1 MQGFQIGS
9 FGAKKQKF
17 GSFEKRLAPKFL
29 FGYLALLQLI
39 RSTNFSSGRVASGTC
54 SLRMS
59 TQLYLQRD
67 REDVQVERAICP
79 MQCPV
84 NLFLLCI
91 AFKKF

>member
-39 RSTNFSSGRVASGTC
+39 RSQIFLREELRVARVAC
-54 SLRMS
+54 
-59 TQLYLQRD
+59 
-67 REDVQVERAICP
+67 V
-79 MQCPV
+79 
-84 NLFLLCI
+84 
-91 AFKKF
+91 